1 MTVKKV
7 TIRSQLRTG
16 TLLKLQTGERNI
28 ADFEDDK
35 ENRYKVQELT
45 LDKDK
50 STAHVGEQARK
61 HEAKVQEN
69 DAPIDKLQ
77 NNKRTEQDGK

>member
-16 TLLKLQTGERNI
+16 TLLKLQTEERNI

-35 ENRYKVQELT
+35 ENRYKQELM

-50 STAHVGEQARK
+50 STEYVEEQSRK

>member
-16 TLLKLQTGERNI
+16 TLLKLQTEGRNI

-35 ENRYKVQELT
+35 ENRYKQELM

-50 STAHVGEQARK
+50 STEYVGEQSRK

-77 NNKRTEQDGK
+77 NNKRTEQNGK

>member
-16 TLLKLQTGERNI
+16 TLLKLQTEERNI

-35 ENRYKVQELT
+35 ENRYKQELM

-50 STAHVGEQARK
+50 STEYVE
-61 HEAKVQEN
+61 E
-69 DAPIDKLQ
+69 
-77 NNKRTEQDGK
+77 

>member
-50 STAHVGEQARK
+50 STAHVGE
-61 HEAKVQEN
+61 
-69 DAPIDKLQ
+69 
-77 NNKRTEQDGK
+77 

>member
-16 TLLKLQTGERNI
+16 TLLKLQTEERNI

-35 ENRYKVQELT
+35 ENRYKQELM

-50 STAHVGEQARK
+50 STEYVGEQSRK

-77 NNKRTEQDGK
+77 NNKRTEQNGK